1 MQVKIQSVHF
11 TADQRLEEFIGE
23 KLSKL
28 NNRFDQII
36 SAEATLRLEKSATRE
51 NKIAEIKL
59 MIPGND
65 LFAKKQSKTFEEATD
80 LAIDAL
86 KTQINKRKRRVKP
99 A

>member
-11 TADQRLEEFIGE
+11 TADRRLEEFIGE

-36 SAEATLRLEKSATRE
+36 SSEVILRLEKSATRE

>member
-11 TADQRLEEFIGE
+11 TADHKLEEFVEE

-36 SAEATLRLEKSATRE
+36 SSEVILRLEKSATRE

-65 LFAKKQSKTFEEATD
+65 LFAKKRSKTFEEAID
-80 LAIDAL
+80 QAIDAL

>member
-1 MQVKIQSVHF
+1 MQVKIQSIHF
-11 TADQRLEEFIGE
+11 TADNKLEEFIGE
-23 KLSKL
+23 KLTKL
-28 NNRFDQII
+28 NSRFDQII
-36 SAEATLRLEKSATRE
+36 SSEVTLRLEKSATRE
-51 NKIAEIKL
+51 NKISEIKL

-65 LFAKKQSKTFEEATD
+65 LFAKKQSKTFEEAID